1 MHILISEFMDAP
13 AVDALRQRFDV
24 RYAPD
29 LVEQRDALLAAAGEA
44 DGLIV
49 RNRSRVDAALLQ
61 AAPRLRAVGRLGV
74 GLDNIDLD
82 ACAAR
87 GIAVIPATGAN
98 ARAVAEYVVGTV
110 LMLLRGA
117 YGSSAEVAAGAW
129 PRTALS
135 QGLEAQGRTLGI
147 VGFGGIGRLTA
158 RLAQGLDMR
167 VAGCDAALP
176 PDHPAWRECG
186 VAAMSLDDLLTHSDA
201 VTLHLPL
208 TPGTRRLLDANR
220 IARMRPG
227 AVLINT
233 SRGGIVD
240 EAALANA
247 LRTGHFRGAAL
258 DVFDQEPLPAG
269 TPLAG
274 APNLILTPHI
284 AGLTQEANTRV
295 SDMVAAGVTMALTGG
310 DAVCAARAS

>member
-13 AVDALRQRFDV
+13 AVDALRRRFKV
-24 RYAPD
+24 RYEPE
-29 LVEQRDALLAAAGEA
+29 LVEQRDALLAAAA
-44 DGLIV
+44 DADALIV
-49 RNRSRVDAALLQ
+49 RNRSKVDAALLQ

-82 ACAAR
+82 GCAAR
-87 GIAVIPATGAN
+87 NIAVIPATGAN
-98 ARAVAEYVVGTV
+98 ARAVAEYVVGAM

-117 YGSSAEVAAGAW
+117 YGSTAEVAAGAW
-129 PRTALS
+129 PRNALS
-135 QGLEAQGRTLGI
+135 QGLEAHNRMLGI

-158 RLAQGLDMR
+158 SLAQGLGMR

-176 PDHPAWRECG
+176 PDHPAWRETG
-186 VAAMSLDDLLTHSDA
+186 VTALPLDELLAQADA
-201 VTLHLPL
+201 ITLHLPL
-208 TPGTRRLLDANR
+208 TPGTRRLMDAGR

-240 EAALANA
+240 EAALADA
-247 LRTGHFRGAAL
+247 LRTGHLRGAAL
-258 DVFDQEPLPAG
+258 DVFEQEPLPAG
-269 TPLAG
+269 SPLAG

-310 DAVCAARAS
+310 DR